1 MESSNKPDAVNP
13 AMPLWF
19 ARGDQRRRVTD
30 LERRPR
36 TTRGSPQELP
46 NTRMTAKRFY
56 DWQTLGGTDDVMRLV
71 DCLERADIPWCAI
84 GGVAVNHWAAEPM
97 VTQDVGFVVAAEA
110 IDRAV
115 AVLTEAGFR
124 PERFPWSINFKGH
137 SRVSLQL
144 STEDFYR
151 DFPSRALAA
160 DVHGILL
167 RVASL
172 EDTLKGKIKAW
183 SDAARRQSKRLKDLG
198 DIARLIEAHPQLW
211 ELLSDDLKQQIERPL
226 A

>member
-1 MESSNKPDAVNP
+1 
-13 AMPLWF
+13 
-19 ARGDQRRRVTD
+19 
-30 LERRPR
+30 
-36 TTRGSPQELP
+36 
-46 NTRMTAKRFY
+46 MTAKKFY
-56 DWQTLGGTDDVMRLV
+56 DWQTVGGTDDVMRLV

-97 VTQDVGFVVAAEA
+97 VTQDVDFVVATEA
-110 IDRAV
+110 IDRV
-115 AVLTEAGFR
+115 VELLTEAGFR
-124 PERFPWSINFKGH
+124 AEKFPWSVNFKGQ

-151 DFPSRALAA
+151 DFPDRALPA

-172 EDTLKGKIKAW
+172 EDTLKGKVKAW
-183 SDAARRQSKRLKDLG
+183 SDAARRQSKRIKDLG
-198 DIARLIEAHPQLW
+198 DIARLIETHPHLW
-211 ELLSDDLKQQIERPL
+211 AVLTDDLKQQIERPQEDGM